1 MFNRIG
7 RAALAIGLGGA
18 VALAA
23 SYFGALAGS
32 YFAAPDVPEGPERA
46 LEAPSG
52 LPRLIGLDCEGA
64 TGPLYANAES
74 DFPACRD
81 IVPVYG
87 RTVWRAV
94 VEWESGESDI
104 MERGALGDCMA
115 ALARFDRHK
124 PAVVTYCERESS
136 YEKESD

>member
-1 MFNRIG
+1 MLNRVG
-7 RAALAIGLGGA
+7 RMALAIGLGSAIA
-18 VALAA
+18 V
-23 SYFGALAGS
+23 AGS

-46 LEAPSG
+46 VEVPSAF
-52 LPRLIGLDCEGA
+52 PRLIGLDCDGA
-64 TGPLYANAES
+64 SGPLYADAES

-104 MERGALGDCMA
+104 VERGALGDCMA
-115 ALARFDRHK
+115 ALARLDRHK
-124 PAVVTYCERESS
+124 PAIVTYCERESS
-136 YEKESD
+136 YEKELD